1 MLFLYLFILFI
12 LIYLKPIQLVHKHS
26 VDLKV
31 TNAKNVELHQ
41 LQQLLVFEVMFHL
54 QCLLKPMLLQIVM
67 MDYKILKINNNVL
80 ILKNY

>member
-1 MLFLYLFILFI
+1 MFFFIFI

-54 QCLLKPMLLQIVM
+54 QCSLKPMLLQIVM
-67 MDYKILKINNNVL
+67 MDCKVLKINNR
-80 ILKNY
+80 LKY